1 VRRATPTL
9 AIINPVPQ
17 LRGGNRVT
25 ALRWAWIFRRLGWRV
40 FVEESWSGR
49 ACDLLIAL
57 HARKSHS
64 SVVRFKRE
72 HPALPVIVAGT
83 GTDLYSDV
91 PDSGETRESFGLAA
105 HVVVLQPCAV
115 EKLAEDV
122 RPKARV
128 IYQSVLLPRHR
139 PARNRDGFEVCVVA
153 NLRPV
158 KDPLRTALAARLLP
172 ATSRVRV
179 SHLGALVDEFMAEEL
194 ERERRENKRFTW
206 LGECPRAATLAA
218 LARAQLF
225 VSSSRHEGGP
235 NALSEAIALGTP
247 ALVTRIP
254 GHLGLVGDD
263 YPGTFA
269 VGDSAGLAELLARAE
284 SDPDFYRTL
293 AEACRERVHLTDPAQ
308 ELASWRALLAETL
321 AESHDPTAGA
331 SV

>member
-1 VRRATPTL
+1 MRRDAPAL

-49 ACDLLIAL
+49 ACDLLVAL

-91 PDSGETRESFGLAA
+91 ADSGEAREAFGLASRI
-105 HVVVLQPCAV
+105 VLLQPSAV

-122 RPKARV
+122 RAKARV
-128 IYQSVLLPRHR
+128 IYQSVQPPRRR
-139 PARNRDGFEVCVVA
+139 PARNRDGFEVCVIA

-158 KDPLRTALAARLLP
+158 KDPLRTALAARLVP
-172 ATSRVRV
+172 TSSRLRVT
-179 SHLGALVDEFMAEEL
+179 HLGALVDEFMKDEL
-194 ERERRENKRFTW
+194 ERECRENARFTW
-206 LGECPRAATLAA
+206 LGERPRAATLEA

-247 ALVTRIP
+247 VLVTAIP
-254 GHLGLVGDD
+254 GHLGLLGDE
-263 YPGTFA
+263 YPGTFP
-269 VGDSAGLAELLARAE
+269 VGDTEALAALLTRAEQERAFYATLEAACRARA
-284 SDPDFYRTL
+284 
-293 AEACRERVHLTDPAQ
+293 HLTDPAQ
-308 ELASWRALLAETL
+308 ELSSWRTLLTETL
-321 AESHDPTAGA
+321 AEDHDPTAGA
-331 SV
+331 RV